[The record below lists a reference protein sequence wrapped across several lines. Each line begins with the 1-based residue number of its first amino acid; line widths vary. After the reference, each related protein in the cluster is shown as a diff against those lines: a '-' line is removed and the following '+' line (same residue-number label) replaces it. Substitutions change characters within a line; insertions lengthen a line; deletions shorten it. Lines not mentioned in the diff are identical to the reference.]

1 MDDGRIWKWGSGE
14 EADVQQASDRPTDRP
29 SLDFP
34 RCRHVGELPQH
45 SWRVR
50 ILGPFIR
57 ALSLRQKQ
65 GTGEIA
71 EVTPSLT
78 HSQKQSPPLMYALPL
93 FLRALSLWA
102 EELNGFL

>member
-1 MDDGRIWKWGSGE
+1 MDDGRIWKWGSGG
-14 EADVQQASDRPTDRP
+14 EADIQQATDRPTDIAWI
-29 SLDFP
+29 SP

-78 HSQKQSPPLMYALPL
+78 AKSNPLLSCMLSLPL

-102 EELNGFL
+102 DELKGFL